1 VVCVSAVARAVE
13 HASVRWHGGA
23 RISTMTRMQKDNDVQ
38 LIGSS
43 KNDDGTPTTKN
54 TAILIQQQLQQLQQQ
69 GRE

>member
-1 VVCVSAVARAVE
+1 
-13 HASVRWHGGA
+13 
-23 RISTMTRMQKDNDVQ
+23 MQKDNDVQ